1 MHLEAYSSTLLVQL
15 ISQQC
20 SVMTG
25 LAVHVDIGRCCL
37 QQSNRL
43 IEIKTQAVIVVLIL
57 SQNDFHL
64 LKKKFET
71 PFNPSNWSLQ
81 HLTIKIIIHWSG
93 VEDRWIFA
101 EAWSLEVNIH
111 HFQKHFFKVNIYF
124 IIYQMETKTL
134 YFHQCSKK
142 CAYFVSLAA
151 GGWIVLTYYM
161 YMWTSQS
168 VYAESTYLSPVWY
181 ILSNKFLFVL

>member
-1 MHLEAYSSTLLVQL
+1 MHLEACSSTLLVQL

-25 LAVHVDIGRCCL
+25 LAVHVDIGRYCL

-43 IEIKTQAVIVVLIL
+43 IEIKTQAVNVVLIL
-57 SQNDFHL
+57 GQNDFHL
-64 LKKKFET
+64 LIKNFET
-71 PFNPSNWSLQ
+71 
-81 HLTIKIIIHWSG
+81 SG
-93 VEDRWIFA
+93 VKERWIFA

-111 HFQKHFFKVNIYF
+111 HFHKHFFKVNIYF
-124 IIYQMETKTL
+124 IIYQIETKKLL
-134 YFHQCSKK
+134 YFCQCTKK

-181 ILSNKFLFVL
+181 ILNNKFLFFLWIIL

>member
-1 MHLEAYSSTLLVQL
+1 MHLEACSSTLLVQL

-25 LAVHVDIGRCCL
+25 LAVHVDIGRYCL

-57 SQNDFHL
+57 SQNDFQL
-64 LKKKFET
+64 LIKNFEM

-93 VEDRWIFA
+93 VEERWIFA

-111 HFQKHFFKVNIYF
+111 HFHKHLFKVNIYLIYNIPNGNQK
-124 IIYQMETKTL
+124 IIIFL
-134 YFHQCSKK
+134 
-142 CAYFVSLAA
+142 
-151 GGWIVLTYYM
+151 
-161 YMWTSQS
+161 S
-168 VYAESTYLSPVWY
+168 VYQKMCLFCLFSCWGLNSTRLLHVYV
-181 ILSNKFLFVL
+181 N

>member
-1 MHLEAYSSTLLVQL
+1 MQFNFIGPTDITAVQCDDRTGCACGYWKVLST
-15 ISQQC
+15 
-20 SVMTG
+20 
-25 LAVHVDIGRCCL
+25 
-37 QQSNRL
+37 NRL

-64 LKKKFET
+64 LIKNFET

-93 VEDRWIFA
+93 VEERWIFA

-111 HFQKHFFKVNIYF
+111 HFHKHFFKVNIYF
-124 IIYQMETKTL
+124 IIYQMETIKLL
-134 YFHQCSKK
+134 YFRQCTKK

-151 GGWIVLTYYM
+151 GGWIVLAYYM

-181 ILSNKFLFVL
+181 ILNNKFLFFLWIIL